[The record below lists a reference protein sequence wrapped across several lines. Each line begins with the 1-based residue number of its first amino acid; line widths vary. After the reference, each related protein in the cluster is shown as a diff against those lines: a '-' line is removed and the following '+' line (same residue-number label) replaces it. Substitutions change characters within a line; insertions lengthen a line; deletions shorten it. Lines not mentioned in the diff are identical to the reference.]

1 MLKYRFL
8 NNINGESV
16 YAYYPEGNENAPGK
30 VAILGN
36 KQGRVIEESKD
47 DFSKYYAYH
56 AIYGI
61 DTTRETGTVA
71 WY

>member
-1 MLKYRFL
+1 MLIYKML
-8 NNINGESV
+8 HKKDGESV

-30 VAILGN
+30 VAITGI
-36 KQGRVIEESKD
+36 KQGRVIEESKE
-47 DFSKYYAYH
+47 DFGKYYAYH

-61 DTTRETGTVA
+61 APDKEKGTVA